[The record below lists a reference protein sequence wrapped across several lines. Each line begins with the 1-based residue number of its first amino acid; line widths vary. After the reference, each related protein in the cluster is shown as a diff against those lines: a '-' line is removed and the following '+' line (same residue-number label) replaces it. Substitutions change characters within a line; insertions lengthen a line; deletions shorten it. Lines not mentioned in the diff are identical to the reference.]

1 MIEQEPMTDEEAL
14 KYAIETL
21 EEAEAHYTLD
31 EGATAELHEV
41 TQTLKNILDSYDKCS
56 FGFLTMSDEEQEDA
70 QA

>member
-41 TQTLKNILDSYDKCS
+41 TQTLKNILDSYEKCS
-56 FGFLTMSDEEQEDA
+56 FGFLTPNGGEKDA
-70 QA
+70 EA